1 RPNQRRS
8 ERQYDG
14 RRYERQDKGK
24 LKSCASVLIP
34 LRLELKNNAS
44 GKARTW
50 GGSFDFLA
58 DDNLG
63 GDAGAPRHHPYPAD
77 PQHRQDQPQS
87 KQSTRNAECHAL
99 PLLLGEASPYPAHE
113 VNKRIGE
120 EPTKY
125 NRRKC
130 CQGHVDLVL

>member
-1 RPNQRRS
+1 MTSLTFHIVAAPFWHAMPRLRLCSSPKSSDRPNQRRS

-63 GDAGAPRHHPYPAD
+63 VDECAPRHHP
-77 PQHRQDQPQS
+77 
-87 KQSTRNAECHAL
+87 
-99 PLLLGEASPYPAHE
+99 
-113 VNKRIGE
+113 
-120 EPTKY
+120 
-125 NRRKC
+125 
-130 CQGHVDLVL
+130 